1 MKALAAAV
9 RRRPVRAYLYGLLVP
24 GAAVAVGYGWTT
36 GNQAALWITLGAA
49 VLAVGG
55 GEIAQT
61 KTTPVNDPRT
71 KLGTPAELVPE
82 NPETTTERW
91 Y

>member
-1 MKALAAAV
+1 MNALLAAV

-24 GAAVAVGYGWTT
+24 GAAVAVAYGWTT

-61 KTTPVNDPRT
+61 KTTPLADPRT
-71 KLGTPAELVPE
+71 ADGVPAVLTLDLPVAPE
-82 NPETTTERW
+82 EIW
-91 Y
+91 

>member
-9 RRRPVRAYLYGLLVP
+9 RRRPVRAYLYGLMVP

-61 KTTPVNDPRT
+61 KTTPVADPRT
-71 KLGTPAELVPE
+71 ALGLPADLRMV
-82 NPETTTERW
+82 NPEIHPERFN
-91 Y
+91 